1 MTIRIRGRLWGGP
14 PGPRPAPRP
23 ASAAVESPTPS
34 AAALSDPRVQ
44 LAGESAC
51 PTKTGAFAYQRG
63 TDAFVCQP
71 GDGSPDRL
79 STHAL
84 RRSRSF
90 CLSLCIH
97 GAVVALLA
105 LSSATQSAAP
115 RPLYDQEIRPYE
127 HKLIWYSL
135 KNRTPDVRP
144 TLEKTPP
151 RPPRATRKFDQ
162 SLIAGVKEDARPPQ
176 KVWIPDAPKVDLTKV
191 KVEPLPNLLAI
202 APAPQRPLRAFQPP
216 PEPQAKPKP
225 APVILEAPEAA
236 LKPAAAIP
244 TDFSLETKLPR
255 PLRTFV
261 PPPSVKA
268 VKNTATELPL
278 PPETPM
284 AAAPL
289 TTASMAIVGLD
300 PAKTMEIP
308 KPPPPREANFSA
320 GPKLNPD
327 GESAPAST
335 AMLSVP
341 SLYVHGGPKDI
352 RPSLT
357 AGLAPAS
364 RQNLMEAMRMG
375 NIAAPLAPPPHAPRV
390 SSSPD
395 PRMDGRLVYMM
406 AIQMQNITSYSG
418 SWMVWFAEHQPL
430 LGAPPLEM
438 RPPDPLHKV
447 DPKYIADAV
456 LERVEGV
463 VRLSAVIRKSGRVE
477 SVELL
482 KHLDD
487 RLDKS
492 AAEALGK
499 WQFQPA
505 LRDGAPVD
513 VDAVFEIPF
522 RLAPRIAK

>member
-1 MTIRIRGRLWGGP
+1 
-14 PGPRPAPRP
+14 
-23 ASAAVESPTPS
+23 
-34 AAALSDPRVQ
+34 
-44 LAGESAC
+44 
-51 PTKTGAFAYQRG
+51 
-63 TDAFVCQP
+63 
-71 GDGSPDRL
+71 
-79 STHAL
+79 
-84 RRSRSF
+84 
-90 CLSLCIH
+90 
-97 GAVVALLA
+97 LA
-105 LSSATQSAAP
+105 LSSSTQSAPP
-115 RPLYDQEIRPYE
+115 RSLYDQEIRPYE

-135 KNRTPDVRP
+135 KDRTPDVRP
-144 TLEKTPP
+144 ISAPKTP
-151 RPPRATRKFDQ
+151 RPPRALRKFDR

-176 KVWIPDAPKVDLTKV
+176 KVWIPDAPKVDFAKA

-236 LKPAAAIP
+236 LKPTAIP
-244 TDFSLETKLPR
+244 TDFSLETKLWR
-255 PLRTFV
+255 PLRNFA
-261 PPPSVKA
+261 PPPSVK
-268 VKNTATELPL
+268 VEKSTAELPL
-278 PPETPM
+278 PPEAQM
-284 AAAPL
+284 AAAPVS
-289 TTASMAIVGLD
+289 TASMAIVGLD

-327 GESAPAST
+327 GDSAPAST

-357 AGLAPAS
+357 AGLAPMS

-375 NIAAPLAPPPHAPRV
+375 SLAAPGDPQPHAPRV

-456 LERVEGV
+456 LERVEGI
-463 VRLSAVIRKSGRVE
+463 VRLSAVIRKDGRVD

-492 AAEALGK
+492 AEEALGK

-505 LRDGAPVD
+505 LRDGSPVD

>member
-1 MTIRIRGRLWGGP
+1 
-14 PGPRPAPRP
+14 
-23 ASAAVESPTPS
+23 
-34 AAALSDPRVQ
+34 
-44 LAGESAC
+44 
-51 PTKTGAFAYQRG
+51 
-63 TDAFVCQP
+63 
-71 GDGSPDRL
+71 
-79 STHAL
+79 
-84 RRSRSF
+84 
-90 CLSLCIH
+90 
-97 GAVVALLA
+97 LLA
-105 LSSATQSAAP
+105 LSSGTEAAAP

-144 TLEKTPP
+144 ISARKTP
-151 RPPRATRKFDQ
+151 RPPRALRKFDQ
-162 SLIAGVKEDARPPQ
+162 RLIAGVKEDARPPQ
-176 KVWIPDAPKVDLTKV
+176 KVWIPDAPKVDLAKV

-202 APAPQRPLRAFQPP
+202 APAPKRPLRAFQPP
-216 PEPQAKPKP
+216 PEPLTKPQAP
-225 APVILEAPEAA
+225 PVILEAPEAA

-244 TDFSLETKLPR
+244 TDFSLGMKLPR
-255 PLRTFV
+255 PMRTFV
-261 PPPSVKA
+261 PPPAAKVVKS
-268 VKNTATELPL
+268 TATELPL
-278 PPETPM
+278 PPETQV
-284 AAAPL
+284 AAAPVS
-289 TTASMAIVGLD
+289 TASMAIVGLD

-308 KPPPPREANFSA
+308 KPPVPREANFSA

-327 GESAPAST
+327 GESTPASA
-335 AMLSVP
+335 AMLTVP
-341 SLYVHGGPKDI
+341 SLYAHGGPKDI

-357 AGLAPAS
+357 AGLAPIS
-364 RQNLMEAMRMG
+364 QQNLIAAIRMG
-375 NIAAPLAPPPHAPRV
+375 NIAAPGTPQPHAPRV

-395 PRMDGRLVYMM
+395 PRMAGRLVYMM

-438 RPPDPLHKV
+438 RPPDPLRKV

-456 LERVEGV
+456 LERVEGI

-492 AAEALGK
+492 AEEALGK

-522 RLAPRIAK
+522 RLAPRTTK

>member
-1 MTIRIRGRLWGGP
+1 MTIRIRGV
-14 PGPRPAPRP
+14 
-23 ASAAVESPTPS
+23 ASGRRPTPLP
-34 AAALSDPRVQ
+34 AASNP
-44 LAGESAC
+44 
-51 PTKTGAFAYQRG
+51 
-63 TDAFVCQP
+63 
-71 GDGSPDRL
+71 
-79 STHAL
+79 

-90 CLSLCIH
+90 CLSLCIV
-97 GAVVALLA
+97 GLLA

-115 RPLYDQEIRPYE
+115 RSLYDQEIRPYE

-144 TLEKTPP
+144 TEAKKIA

-162 SLIAGVKEDARPPQ
+162 SLIAGMKDDARPPQ
-176 KVWIPDAPKVDLTKV
+176 KVWIPDAPKVDLAKV
-191 KVEPLPNLLAI
+191 KVEPLPNLLAV
-202 APAPQRPLRAFQPP
+202 APAPKRPLRAFQPP
-216 PEPQAKPKP
+216 PALQVKPKP

-244 TDFSLETKLPR
+244 TDFSIDMRPPR

-261 PPPSVKA
+261 PPPSAKV
-268 VKNTATELPL
+268 VKNTAAEIPL

-284 AAAPL
+284 AEAPVS
-289 TTASMAIVGLD
+289 TASMAIVGLD
-300 PAKTMEIP
+300 PAKTMEVP
-308 KPPPPREANFSA
+308 KPPAPREANFSA
-320 GPKLNPD
+320 GPKLNPE
-327 GESAPAST
+327 GESTPASA

-341 SLYVHGGPKDI
+341 SLYAHGGPKDI

-357 AGLAPAS
+357 AGLAPMS
-364 RQNLMEAMRMG
+364 QQNLMAAMRTG
-375 NIAAPLAPPPHAPRV
+375 NLGAHGTPPPHAPRV
-390 SSSPD
+390 SNAPD

-406 AIQMQNITSYSG
+406 AIQMANVTSYSG

-430 LGAPPLEM
+430 PGAAPLEM
-438 RPPDPLHKV
+438 RAPDPLHKV

-456 LERVEGV
+456 LERVEGI
-463 VRLSAVIRKSGRVE
+463 VRLSAVIRKDGRVE

-492 AAEALGK
+492 AEEALGK

-522 RLAPRIAK
+522 RLAPRTTK

>member
-1 MTIRIRGRLWGGP
+1 MTIRIRGPLWGGP
-14 PGPRPAPRP
+14 PGPRPAS
-23 ASAAVESPTPS
+23 SALSGPQPTPGQAFS
-34 AAALSDPRVQ
+34 APRR
-44 LAGESAC
+44 L
-51 PTKTGAFAYQRG
+51 KTY
-63 TDAFVCQP
+63 
-71 GDGSPDRL
+71 
-79 STHAL
+79 
-84 RRSRSF
+84 

-97 GAVVALLA
+97 GAVVGLLA
-105 LSSATQSAAP
+105 LSSGPQSAAP
-115 RPLYDQEIRPYE
+115 RSLYDQEIRPYE
-127 HKLIWYSL
+127 RHLIWYSL

-144 TLEKTPP
+144 TSAKKTP

-176 KVWIPDAPKVDLTKV
+176 KVWIPDAPKVDLAKV
-191 KVEPLPNLLAI
+191 KVEPLPNLLAV
-202 APAPQRPLRAFQPP
+202 APAPKRLLRSFQPP
-216 PEPQAKPKP
+216 PEPQWKPQP

-236 LKPAAAIP
+236 LKPAAAMP
-244 TDFSLETKLPR
+244 TDFSLDTKIRR

-261 PPPSVKA
+261 PPPSAKV
-268 VKNTATELPL
+268 VNNTAELPL
-278 PPETPM
+278 PPEAQM
-284 AAAPL
+284 AAAAVS
-289 TTASMAIVGLD
+289 TASMAIVGLD

-308 KPPPPREANFSA
+308 KPPAPREANFSA

-327 GESAPAST
+327 GETSPSST

-341 SLYVHGGPKDI
+341 SLYAQGGPKDI

-357 AGLAPAS
+357 AGLAPMS
-364 RQNLMEAMRMG
+364 QQNLIAAMRLG
-375 NIAAPLAPPPHAPRV
+375 SVAAHATPQPHAPRV

-395 PRMDGRLVYMM
+395 PRMSGRLVYMM

-430 LGAPPLEM
+430 PGAPPLEM
-438 RPPDPLHKV
+438 RPPDPLRKV

-456 LERVEGV
+456 LERVEGI
-463 VRLSAVIRKSGRVE
+463 VRLSAVIRKDGSVE

-492 AAEALGK
+492 AEEALGK

-505 LRDGAPVD
+505 LRDGSPVD

-522 RLAPRIAK
+522 RLAPRTTK